1 VFSEEELEDQYD
13 EEEVWEE
20 QGFLEGMEEAD
31 MEKKTRKSLFKDDL
45 DELEEEFDEKFSE
58 DNF

>member
-1 VFSEEELEDQYD
+1 MFSEEELEDQYD